1 MKNKQKIDS
10 HDGKMY
16 QTLNKIVQSTYENLI
31 EHTLVKVHDCYVLYN
46 QYVIKKNNDVFW
58 VSRRRDGE
66 IFKFNSKKLAL
77 IWSVLDYNR
86 RIYESSRI
94 RMLDS
99 LIVSLL
105 IEQQIHERM
114 HEQNWTLYSIKIQ
127 QNKIRMKKYN
137 TEINKYIR
145 LANTLQNK
153 ELQK

>member
-10 HDGKMY
+10 QDGKMY

-58 VSRRRDGE
+58 VSRRRDDE

-77 IWSVLDYNR
+77 IWSVLDHNR

-114 HEQNWTLYSIKIQ
+114 HEKNWTLYSIKIQ
-127 QNKIRMKKYN
+127 QDKIRMKKYN